1 MRWLSFLVLALLA
14 GAAAAVEIR
23 GVQARV
29 AGADTS
35 VVFDLSE
42 STAYTVSTL
51 SRPERLVIEFKQA
64 TARRLLTLAPMPKS
78 ITHVRQFLRADQG
91 LTVVVELREANA
103 VAARL
108 LKTGAG
114 SAHRLELQLTPRV
127 ARQALAT
134 RAAQT
139 APLKPPAAPPPPTVA
154 KSVPSVPVKPSA
166 PAPVSIA
173 SEPAPAPAP
182 SRPAAASRGRELVIA
197 IDAGH
202 GGQDVGAIG
211 PSGVY
216 EKDVVLG
223 VSRELARL
231 IAAEPGMRPVLTRDG
246 DYFLPLRTRMDRARA
261 RRADLFISIHAD
273 AVRDRR
279 ARGASVYTLSRRG
292 ATSEAA
298 RWLAASE
305 NAADLVGGASLD
317 DKDRMLKSVL
327 LDLSQAASM
336 DASMDLA
343 SAVLRSLGGIGAV
356 HNRRVQQAGFM
367 VLKSPDVP
375 SILVETAYISNP
387 TEEKRLRS
395 TLYQKRLARA
405 IFNGILSFSR
415 TQRAAPAPAPVQASR
430 SATRQREAREADAR
444 RHRVSRGETLSG
456 IAQRYD
462 VDIASLKVANNMDSE
477 MVRAGAV
484 LRIP

>member
-42 STAYTVSTL
+42 STAYTVATL

-78 ITHVRQFLRADQG
+78 ITHVRQFLRADHG

-108 LKTGAG
+108 SKSSAG
-114 SAHRLELQLTPRV
+114 SGHRLELQLTPR
-127 ARQALAT
+127 ATRQAIAA
-134 RAAQT
+134 RAAAPVSVKST
-139 APLKPPAAPPPPTVA
+139 APAPAPVANAAPTA
-154 KSVPSVPVKPSA
+154 PVKPSA

-173 SEPAPAPAP
+173 SEPTPAP
-182 SRPAAASRGRELVIA
+182 SRPAPASRGRELVIA

-223 VSRELARL
+223 VSRELAQL
-231 IAAEPGMRPVLTRDG
+231 IAAEPGMRPALTRDG

-336 DASMDLA
+336 DASQDLA

-405 IFNGILSFSR
+405 IFNGILSYSR
-415 TQRAAPAPAPVQASR
+415 AQRAAPAAAPTQASS
-430 SATRQREAREADAR
+430 SAARQREADAR

-462 VDIASLKVANNMDSE
+462 VDITSLKVANNMDSE

>member
-108 LKTGAG
+108 SKSGAG
-114 SAHRLELQLTPRV
+114 SAHRLELQLTPRA
-127 ARQALAT
+127 ARQALAA

-139 APLKPPAAPPPPTVA
+139 APVKPAAPASPTVA
-154 KSVPSVPVKPSA
+154 NAAPPAPVKPSA

-430 SATRQREAREADAR
+430 SAARQREAREADAR

-462 VDIASLKVANNMDSE
+462 VDIDSLKVANNMDSE

>member
-35 VVFDLSE
+35 LLFDLSE

-51 SRPERLVIEFKQA
+51 ARPERLVIEFKHA

-78 ITHVRQFLRADQG
+78 ITHVRQFLRVDQG
-91 LTVVVELREANA
+91 LTVVVELREANT

-108 LKTGAG
+108 LKPGAG
-114 SAHRLELQLTPRV
+114 AGHRLELQLTPRA
-127 ARQALAT
+127 ARQALAA
-134 RAAQT
+134 RAA
-139 APLKPPAAPPPPTVA
+139 AP
-154 KSVPSVPVKPSA
+154 A
-166 PAPVSIA
+166 PAPVKVTAPTPIADPVAPAGPKPATPAAVAIA
-173 SEPAPAPAP
+173 SEPAPA
-182 SRPAAASRGRELVIA
+182 RPAAATRGRELVIA

-223 VSRELARL
+223 VSRELAQL
-231 IAAEPGMRPVLTRDG
+231 IAAEPGMRAVLTRDG

-405 IFNGILSFSR
+405 IFNGILSYSR
-415 TQRAAPAPAPVQASR
+415 AQRAAPAPAPAQATR
-430 SATRQREAREADAR
+430 SAARQREADAR

-477 MVRAGAV
+477 MVRAGAL

>member
-35 VVFDLSE
+35 LVFDLSE
-42 STAYTVSTL
+42 STAYTVATL

-64 TARRLLTLAPMPKS
+64 TARRLLTLTPMPKS
-78 ITHVRQFLRADQG
+78 VTHVRQFLRADQG

-108 LKTGAG
+108 LKSGAG
-114 SAHRLELQLTPRV
+114 SAHRLELQLTPR
-127 ARQALAT
+127 ATRQALAA
-134 RAAQT
+134 RAAPT
-139 APLKPPAAPPPPTVA
+139 APVKPVAPEPLPVANAAPPA
-154 KSVPSVPVKPSA
+154 KPAAS
-166 PAPVSIA
+166 APVSIA
-173 SEPAPAPAP
+173 SEPAPAP

-223 VSRELARL
+223 VSRELSQL

-273 AVRDRR
+273 AVRNRR

-405 IFNGILSFSR
+405 IFNGILNYSR
-415 TQRAAPAPAPVQASR
+415 AQRAAPAPAPARAVE
-430 SATRQREAREADAR
+430 SAARQREADAR

-462 VDIASLKVANNMDSE
+462 VDIASLKVANNLDSE